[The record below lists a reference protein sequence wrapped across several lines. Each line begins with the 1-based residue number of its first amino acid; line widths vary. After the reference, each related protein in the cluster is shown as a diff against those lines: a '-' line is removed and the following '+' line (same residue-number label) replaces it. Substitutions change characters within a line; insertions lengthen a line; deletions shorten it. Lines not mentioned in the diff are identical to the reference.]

1 MTHSRCRINVWLMI
15 TWVCCTR
22 LLSMVVLWR
31 DQLTTCPH
39 GDRLRILHQD
49 DVLLFDLFNLDTVD
63 YARLLIWWEYA
74 IAETEWMM
82 MLNSEEVI
90 VWTMDLM
97 LITKSEVFTRLRSR
111 LNNNLIWLIAVSGV
125 VWLSHLD
132 ITGLLD
138 WLMGLSVS
146 HSLIIWLG
154 ITSLVL
160 SRIIH

>member
-15 TWVCCTR
+15 TWVRCTR
-22 LLSMVVLWR
+22 LLSMVIWGDR
-31 DQLTTCPH
+31 LTTCPH

-49 DVLLFDLFNLDTVD
+49 DVLLFDLFDLDTVH
-63 YARLLIWWEYA
+63 YARLLIWWVQA
-74 IAETEWMM
+74 IAETEGMM

-90 VWTMDLM
+90 VWAMDLM
-97 LITKSEVFTRLRSR
+97 LITKSEVFTCQRSG
-111 LNNNLIWLIAVSGV
+111 LNINLIWLIAVSGV

-132 ITGLLD
+132 VACLLD
-138 WLMGLSVS
+138 WLMGLSAS